1 MELQLSE
8 FLQGQLFMVALVFS
22 RVGTSLLFMPGMG
35 ESYIPTRVKVLFATS
50 LAVVLASFLPL
61 PATVPESFLLV
72 VGMIASETVIGLWIG
87 LMARVFISALQFAGF
102 LAGQSSALANA
113 FAPNMGPLVGST
125 VMSTFL
131 IIGGITLVFVSD
143 VHHIIIRSYQLS
155 YIVFPIGDLIFYDLA
170 DQFMRAASGSLA
182 LGLIMGSPFV
192 AMGVMINVGMGL
204 ANRMMPS
211 LPVFFV
217 ATSVLIGLG
226 IFVMG
231 KVAPIILE
239 LFVNSLSSWFGTFI
253 VEGGP

>member
-1 MELQLSE
+1 
-8 FLQGQLFMVALVFS
+8 MVGLVFA

-35 ESYIPTRVKVLFATS
+35 ESYIPTRVKVLFAVS
-50 LAVVLASFLPL
+50 LSLVLAAFLPI
-61 PATVPESFLLV
+61 PAKMPEYFFV
-72 VGMIASETVIGLWIG
+72 AVGMIATETVVGLWIG
-87 LMARVFISALQFAGF
+87 TMARVFISSLQFAGF

-143 VHHIIIRSYQLS
+143 IHHVIIRSYQLS
-155 YIVFPIGDLIFYDLA
+155 YIVFPIGDLILYDFA

-182 LGLIMGSPFV
+182 LGFIMAAPFV
-192 AMGVMINVGMGL
+192 ATGVMINIGMGL

-239 LFVNSLSSWFGTFI
+239 LFVNKFTAWFGTF
-253 VEGGP
+253 VME

>member
-1 MELQLSE
+1 MELQITE
-8 FLQGQLFMVALVFS
+8 FLQGQIFMVALVFA
-22 RVGTSLLFMPGMG
+22 RIGTSLLFMPGLG
-35 ESYIPTRVKVLFATS
+35 ESYIPTRVKVLFAVS
-50 LAVVLASFLPL
+50 LSIVLASFFPL
-61 PATVPESFLLV
+61 PTTMPDAMPLAVGMVATETV
-72 VGMIASETVIGLWIG
+72 VGLWLG
-87 LMARVFISALQFAGF
+87 LMARVFISSLQFAGF

-143 VHHIIIRSYQLS
+143 LHHVIIRSYQLS
-155 YIVFPIGDLIFYDLA
+155 YIVFPIGDLILYDFA

-182 LGLIMGSPFV
+182 LGLIMGAPFV

-217 ATSVLIGLG
+217 ATSVLIGIG

-239 LFVNSLSSWFGTFI
+239 LFVNKFSAWFGTFTI
-253 VEGGP
+253 E